1 MTNIYAGARNGWEAD
16 YKWSRTKN
24 KEFILLERG
33 EEKDDDDDDNNLL
46 VFKITTIDIIRW

>member
-1 MTNIYAGARNGWEAD
+1 MMNIYAGARNGWEAD

-46 VFKITTIDIIRW
+46 VFKITTIDII